1 MRWRFFSKPVG
12 LDLDCIS
19 VAGEGNNL
27 VLLTFFIFTLNLK
40 YSIMEN
46 PFEIIIEKLTVI
58 EKRLASIEHK
68 LGTKYNDDGYKEVM
82 NLNQL
87 CDYLELSKSH
97 IYKLTSTQEIPH
109 YKSGGKKLYFNKY
122 EIDKWVLKNRVDTN
136 DEIETMA
143 ANYLMNSKFKF

>member
-1 MRWRFFSKPVG
+1 
-12 LDLDCIS
+12 
-19 VAGEGNNL
+19 
-27 VLLTFFIFTLNLK
+27 
-40 YSIMEN
+40 MEN